1 MQFHHF
7 WRGWLGK
14 PPNTIK
20 YRSFQQKWPSDWKNI
35 THIRLTISYRA
46 TIFENFSQFNVFT
59 QNIWIKPGWFFWQLW
74 ENVSS
79 CYQGDLG
86 YAFAKINFSSSNLI
100 FFYFCS
106 LLGYGLSL
114 YWVWILAS
122 GHFSPF
128 FLFAFFAAF
137 LALRPLRLLTAL
149 KPFSSHALPT
159 TRKTTVFQ

>member
-46 TIFENFSQFNVFT
+46 TIFEKFSHFNVFK
-59 QNIWIKPGWFFWQLW
+59 QNILIKPGWFFWQLW

-100 FFYFCS
+100 FFIFVLCWGMVSVCIECGFSPRGIS
-106 LLGYGLSL
+106 LLFSFLPFL
-114 YWVWILAS
+114 L
-122 GHFSPF
+122 HFSRSG
-128 FLFAFFAAF
+128 LYAY
-137 LALRPLRLLTAL
+137 
-149 KPFSSHALPT
+149 
-159 TRKTTVFQ
+159 